1 MTGSRWRGIALVILV
16 WGTLCRPVGATESGI
31 APQPPEALQQAWN
44 EHMMAGTFGSLND
57 GTAHQADSGACVVIT
72 EWIYRAADT
81 GCGVLVI
88 DRRERRFLKARGGWV
103 LKGGLIGRL
112 EFGNARIELYGKTI
126 ERHEPYLQPWPHVWI
141 GNTTWTA
148 SHEVFL
154 LHRAARGDRATVLR
168 TWKLIDP
175 ERNGGSSLLPRG
187 SLERGGTSTSVQVR
201 VINAHAADLVSEDVD
216 VSGALGKQ

>member
-1 MTGSRWRGIALVILV
+1 
-16 WGTLCRPVGATESGI
+16 
-31 APQPPEALQQAWN
+31 
-44 EHMMAGTFGSLND
+44 MMAGTFGSLND
-57 GTAHQADSGACVVIT
+57 GAAHEAASGGCVVIT

-112 EFGNARIELYGKTI
+112 EVANARIELYGKTI

-154 LHRAARGDRATVLR
+154 LHRAVRGDRATVLR

-175 ERNGGSSLLPRG
+175 ERYGGSSLLPRG

-201 VINAHAADLVSEDVD
+201 VINAHAADLVSEGVD